1 MLRDRGPCVDHS
13 SNLTEIK
20 PQLPC
25 PNHHSSVDCEH
36 CKVRSLSVCAALD
49 ADELAELNRY
59 AHPFCLG
66 AKQNLFEQDEPSLS
80 VYNITEGAVRRCKL
94 LPDGRRQIIGF
105 ALPGDFLGLSMAERT
120 AFSAD
125 TLTSVSAC
133 QFSRLEFSNLVDHK
147 PHLLRRLHS
156 LASHEL
162 SLAQDQ
168 MVILGKRTAEEKIA
182 AFLMGLRKR
191 WGRGSHLSV
200 MIPLP
205 MTRQDIADF
214 LGLTIET
221 VSRLMTRLAREKA
234 LVIIPDGVRLLD
246 LERFEKLAET

>member
-1 MLRDRGPCVDHS
+1 VDHS

-66 AKQNLFEQDEPSLS
+66 AKQNLFAQDEPSLS
-80 VYNITEGAVRRCKL
+80 VYNITEGAVRLYKL

-105 ALPGDFLGLSMAERT
+105 ALPGDFLGLSMAELN

-125 TLTSVSAC
+125 TSRREIASRRCTTSNRQA
-133 QFSRLEFSNLVDHK
+133 
-147 PHLLRRLHS
+147 
-156 LASHEL
+156 
-162 SLAQDQ
+162 
-168 MVILGKRTAEEKIA
+168 
-182 AFLMGLRKR
+182 
-191 WGRGSHLSV
+191 
-200 MIPLP
+200 
-205 MTRQDIADF
+205 TRNDKH
-214 LGLTIET
+214 
-221 VSRLMTRLAREKA
+221 TR
-234 LVIIPDGVRLLD
+234 V
-246 LERFEKLAET
+246 